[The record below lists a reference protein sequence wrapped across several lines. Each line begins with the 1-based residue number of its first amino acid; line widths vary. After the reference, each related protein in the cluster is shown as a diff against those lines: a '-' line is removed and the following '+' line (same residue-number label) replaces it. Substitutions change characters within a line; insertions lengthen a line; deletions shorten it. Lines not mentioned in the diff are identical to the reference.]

1 MSSPPTPPQSER
13 SGPDS
18 AFEPST
24 LDRPSGGPRL
34 PHLTPAPRRAV
45 AWLLGLAC
53 LAGALLVRQLA
64 AAPWIDA
71 QWRADAGGAV
81 VLESS
86 PLPALAGLSG
96 QTLTAVSAPN
106 GARLAPDALLL
117 HTLPRWQVDDARR
130 QAQARQ
136 QATLAAL
143 LSQGAVQL
151 DFADGSAVTL
161 ARAPRGVA
169 GLGLA
174 FWLFSGLVG
183 ALLGL
188 GLSVLLVRPQA
199 RNLLYLLMTSCLA
212 GQLLFLATAS
222 LPGLGALPLGGRLA
236 LWGPLALDALIAAAA
251 VHALLL
257 HPRRQPAAG
266 LLGTAAWAAALG
278 WFGLAWWA
286 SPPGLWWWA
295 QTMALTAAAVG
306 WWLAGR
312 PQRTEPNPFAALL
325 QRMTALVGLAMAA
338 VTALVATASLWPDTA
353 GAAATLGAWTWSLVP
368 CAVLLLTPFISRSR
382 QVLREAALLAGAVA
396 IAAAAQLLFAAS
408 LSLGRVGAWILA
420 AAVGIGLYL
429 LARRLTVKQGAGNP
443 LLDTERTFEQLYRAA
458 RDLQA
463 QPGRHRQL
471 LSQLLRD
478 LFGPR
483 DVLTAQRELV
493 QARVVGGGAA
503 LEVPL
508 RGSRRQAPGEA
519 GSTLVL
525 RLADGGQRLF
535 TDDDARLADR
545 VVERLRRA
553 VAYDRAVERGRSEER
568 QRIAQDLHDDI
579 GARLLTLMYQ
589 AQTPAMEEYIRL
601 TLKNLKTLTRGLAVG
616 EHRLSHAVGEWKADL
631 AQRLA
636 DAQVQLV
643 WTFNHDR
650 EVSLSMVQWSA
661 LTRVLRELVSNALQ
675 HAHATRVSIHITLD
689 GPVLQLRVADD
700 GRGRCPEAWAHG
712 LGLGGVRKR
721 VKLIGGEVAWHEQLP
736 QGIVCEVRVAD
747 FAERGEQPI

>member
-1 MSSPPTPPQSER
+1 MSSPTRRPPGEQL
-13 SGPDS
+13 GPDS
-18 AFEPST
+18 AFGPGT
-24 LDRPSGGPRL
+24 LERRRGRTRR
-34 PHLTPAPRRAV
+34 PHLSQPQRRTWAV
-45 AWLLGLAC
+45 LLGLAC
-53 LAGALLVRQLA
+53 LGLALLARQLA
-64 AAPWIDA
+64 AMPWIDA
-71 QWRADAGGAV
+71 QWRADARGAV

-86 PLPALAGLSG
+86 PLPALAGLNG
-96 QTLTAVSAPN
+96 QALTAVSALH
-106 GARLAPDALLL
+106 GERLAPDALLL
-117 HTLPRWQVDDARR
+117 HTLPRWQVDDAHR
-130 QAQARQ
+130 QTQARQ
-136 QATLAAL
+136 QAALAAL
-143 LSQGAVQL
+143 FSHGSVRL

-161 ARAPRGVA
+161 ATAPRGVA

-174 FWLFSGLVG
+174 FWLFTGLAG
-183 ALLGL
+183 ALMGL

-199 RNLLYLLMTSCLA
+199 RNVLYLLMATCQA
-212 GQLLFLATAS
+212 GQLLFLARAS
-222 LPGLGALPLGGRLA
+222 LPGLGALPPGGPLALA

-251 VHALLL
+251 VQALLL
-257 HPRRQPAAG
+257 HPRRQPGAG
-266 LLGTAAWAAALG
+266 LLATAAWAAALG
-278 WFGLAWWA
+278 WFSLAWLA

-295 QTMALTAAAVG
+295 QTMALAAAGAG

-312 PQRTEPNPFAALL
+312 QQRTEPNPYAALL
-325 QRMTALVGLAMAA
+325 QRMTALVGLAMGV
-338 VTALVATASLWPDTA
+338 VTVLVATASLWPDTA
-353 GAAATLGAWTWSLVP
+353 GAAATLGAWVWSLVP
-368 CAVLLLTPFISRSR
+368 STLLLLAPFISRSR

-408 LSLGRVGAWILA
+408 LSLGRVGAWVLA
-420 AAVGIGLYL
+420 AGLGAALYL
-429 LARRLTVKQGAGNP
+429 LARRLTIKQGAGNP
-443 LLDTERTFEQLYRAA
+443 LLDAERTFEQLYRAA

-471 LSQLLRD
+471 LTQLLRD

-483 DVLTAQRELV
+483 EVLPARRDLV

-508 RGSRRQAPGEA
+508 RGSSRHVSDEPGP
-519 GSTLVL
+519 TLLL

-535 TDDDARLADR
+535 TEDDARLADR

-601 TLKNLKTLTRGLAVG
+601 TIKDLKTLTRGLAAG

-631 AQRLA
+631 TQRLA
-636 DAQVQLV
+636 DAQVQLM
-643 WTFNHDR
+643 WTFTHDR
-650 EVSLSMVQWSA
+650 DVPLSMAQWSA

-675 HAHATRVSIHITLD
+675 HARATRVGIQISLD
-689 GPVLQLRVADD
+689 GPVLRLRVSDD
-700 GRGRCPEAWAHG
+700 GCGRAPETWAHG

-721 VKLIGGEVAWHEQLP
+721 IKLIGGEVAWHENAPL
-736 QGIVCEVRVAD
+736 GIVCELTVAD
-747 FAERGEQPI
+747 FAQQVD